1 MENFRELALRRQS
14 CRNFKEEPVA
24 PELLRRCVETAA
36 LAPSGCNSQPW
47 RFTIV
52 TDTEKRA
59 ALSNIAQEIGL
70 NAWSEKVPAFIVV
83 SEIEEPKL
91 MAKVMDHYHDAKRFA
106 EGDVGMATAYLV
118 LEAAEQGLA
127 TCIIGCFTNEE
138 LIKLLGLPEGDTV
151 SALIAVGYAADETI
165 RPKQR
170 KPLDE
175 ILKTL

>member
-1 MENFRELALRRQS
+1 MENFRELAERRQS
-14 CRNFKEEPVA
+14 CRSYKEDPVN
-24 PELLRRCVETAA
+24 PELLRRCVETAS

-52 TDTEKRA
+52 TDAEKRA
-59 ALSNIAQEIGL
+59 ALSKIAQEIGL
-70 NAWSEKVPAFIVV
+70 NAWSEKAPAFIVV

-91 MAKVMDHYHDAKRFA
+91 MRKVMEHYHDAKRFS

-118 LEAAEQGLA
+118 LEAADLGLA
-127 TCIIGCFTNEE
+127 TCIIGCFTNEDV
-138 LIKLLGLPEGDTV
+138 IKLLGLPKGDTV
-151 SALIAVGYAADETI
+151 RAIIAVGYAADGEI

-175 ILKTL
+175 IFKTL

>member
-52 TDTEKRA
+52 TEPKTRA
-59 ALSNIAQEIGL
+59 ALVKITQEIGL
-70 NAWSEKVPAFIVV
+70 NAWSEKVPAFVVV

-91 MAKVMDHYHDAKRFA
+91 LPVVMEHYHDAKRFS

-118 LEAAEQGLA
+118 LEAADLGLA

-138 LIKLLGLPEGDTV
+138 VVKLLGLPEGDTIRAIV
-151 SALIAVGYAADETI
+151 AVGYAADESV
-165 RPKQR
+165 RPKKR
-170 KPLDE
+170 KPLGE
-175 ILKTL
+175 ISKTI

>member
-59 ALSNIAQEIGL
+59 ALSKIAQEIGL

-91 MAKVMDHYHDAKRFA
+91 LPVVMEHYRDAKRFS

-118 LEAAEQGLA
+118 LEAADLGLA
-127 TCIIGCFTNEE
+127 TCIIGCFTSSEVV
-138 LIKLLGLPEGDTV
+138 KLLGLPEGDTIRAIV
-151 SALIAVGYAADETI
+151 AVGYAADESV
-165 RPKQR
+165 RPKKR
-170 KPLDE
+170 KPLGE
-175 ILKTL
+175 ISKTI

>member
-1 MENFRELALRRQS
+1 MENFRELAERRQS
-14 CRNFKEEPVA
+14 CRNFKEEPVK

-52 TDTEKRA
+52 TEAEKRA
-59 ALSNIAQEIGL
+59 GLSKIAQEIGL

-91 MAKVMDHYHDAKRFA
+91 MPKVMEHYHDAKRFA

-118 LEAAEQGLA
+118 LEAAELGLA
-127 TCIIGCFTNEE
+127 
-138 LIKLLGLPEGDTV
+138 
-151 SALIAVGYAADETI
+151 
-165 RPKQR
+165 
-170 KPLDE
+170 
-175 ILKTL
+175 

>member
-14 CRNFKEEPVA
+14 CRNYKEDPVA

-52 TDTEKRA
+52 TDAEKRA
-59 ALSNIAQEIGL
+59 ALSKIAQEIGL

-91 MAKVMDHYHDAKRFA
+91 LPVVMEHYRDAKRFS

-118 LEAAEQGLA
+118 LEAADLGLA
-127 TCIIGCFTNEE
+127 TCIIGCFTSSEVV
-138 LIKLLGLPEGDTV
+138 KLLGLPEGDTIRAIV
-151 SALIAVGYAADETI
+151 AVGYAADESV
-165 RPKQR
+165 RPKKR
-170 KPLDE
+170 KPLGE
-175 ILKTL
+175 ISKTI